1 MPTSSAPHL
10 RKHRFHPDS
19 KTCKKT
25 SQPGGKG
32 AGSKSRPQL
41 EIATHEPAYIWL
53 LPSSLLTADDIR
65 FQPRHKTSRRDPHRP
80 RPGRAGLSEITLS
93 PRGLGRKKKTFLG
106 SLAEAFSSPLDIP
119 SVSNAAE
126 LFHVTSP
133 ELPRAFLHFPR
144 CDTSSLGARRAPP
157 CVHLRGEK
165 R

>member
-32 AGSKSRPQL
+32 AGSKSRPRL

-93 PRGLGRKKKTFLG
+93 PQGLGRKKKNISWQPGGGL
-106 SLAEAFSSPLDIP
+106 L
-119 SVSNAAE
+119 
-126 LFHVTSP
+126 
-133 ELPRAFLHFPR
+133 LPARRSQRFKCRGAFPR
-144 CDTSSLGARRAPP
+144 HEPRAPP
-157 CVHLRGEK
+157 SLPPFPPL
-165 R
+165 